1 MQVIKGATPVAP
13 KLIIHGLPGS
23 GKSTLASKL
32 KNPVFLDFEGGL
44 SFIDCVRTPQIDN
57 DVTFRTYLVELINAA
72 KNGKREYDTVVIDSI
87 DWAIR
92 LLEEQA
98 AGIRGK
104 DERTGQKFKN
114 LTATLNKANGGYG
127 NGAQYLINL
136 VRSELIPGL
145 SMLNSLGYSIC
156 LVAHSTRKTIMG
168 EDGIDIDRIA
178 PKIHDKVFE
187 VFNEWADD
195 IFYLHNENGER
206 YLTLEGDDNILA
218 KNRQGLSGSV
228 KLSDVDINELLITKK
243 GNK

>member
-1 MQVIKGATPVAP
+1 MQIISGVTPTAP
-13 KLIIHGLPGS
+13 KLIIHGLSGS

-44 SFIDCVRTPQIDN
+44 NFIGCARTPQITD

-72 KNGKREYDTVVIDSI
+72 KKDKREYDTIVIDSI
-87 DWAIR
+87 DWAMR

-104 DERTGQKFKN
+104 DERTGEKFKN

-145 SMLNSLGYSIC
+145 SMLNSLGYSVC

-178 PKIHDKVFE
+178 PKIHDKVFD
-187 VFNEWADD
+187 VFDEWADD
-195 IFYLHNENGER
+195 IFYLHSENGER
-206 YLTLEGDDNILA
+206 YLTLEGDENILA
-218 KNRQGLSGSV
+218 KNRQGLHGTV
-228 KLSDVDINELLITKK
+228 KLADVDINKLLTTKK
-243 GNK
+243 EK

>member
-1 MQVIKGATPVAP
+1 MKVIKGTTPVAP

-44 SFIDCVRTPQIDN
+44 SFIDCTRTSQIDD
-57 DVTFRTYLVELINAA
+57 DVTFKTYLVELINAA

-87 DWAIR
+87 DWAMR

-206 YLTLEGDDNILA
+206 YITLEGDDNILA

-243 GNK
+243 GNE